1 MLRRAV
7 TLALLTCGAA
17 FHAYPAAPRRRLAAY
32 APRARSREISE
43 GMATPRQRRE
53 PTLVEVA
60 EPGEVAARIAKRLR
74 VYMRKAPAASFDE
87 QPHPRRARER
97 GARARETRR
106 RACLYVPSPSP
117 PGEWA

>member
-17 FHAYPAAPRRRLAAY
+17 FHAYPAAPRRRLAAC

-87 QPHPRRARER
+87 HAPIPAELANEARER
-97 GARARETRR
+97 ARRED
-106 RACLYVPSPSP
+106 APAYMYPPLP